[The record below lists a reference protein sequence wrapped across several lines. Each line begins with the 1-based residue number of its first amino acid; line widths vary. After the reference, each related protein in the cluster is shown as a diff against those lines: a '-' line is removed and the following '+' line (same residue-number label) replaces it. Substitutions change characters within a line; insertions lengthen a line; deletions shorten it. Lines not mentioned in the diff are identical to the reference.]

1 VLGLDKDCEG
11 SAGTEKCEI
20 INFDATCAALAV
32 VLLDHIEQHLVS
44 KKVIS
49 PEEVA
54 DLASAL
60 ESIQNVYD
68 EMTRRYGINPQE
80 SCDAR
85 KAISN
90 AFNKIE
96 MKRRCGR

>member
-1 VLGLDKDCEG
+1 VPELSEDAEE
-11 SAGTEKCEI
+11 SARSEKCEM

-32 VLLDHIEQHLVS
+32 VILNQIEQHLVS

-49 PEEVA
+49 PQEVA
-54 DLASAL
+54 AYASTL
-60 ESIQNVYD
+60 ESIQNVYA
-68 EMTRRYGINPQE
+68 EMTRRYCINPEE

-85 KAISN
+85 KAIAD